1 MRKIYILRGRE
12 GERAEEGRRT
22 CGREAASGKAGG
34 GGREGGKESGRQ
46 GGWKG
51 GREDG
56 GKGGGLQQTGHVP
69 QRVRGKS
76 TSSHCGSGVGGVH
89 PPRLQ
94 NVERGGGG
102 GGGSPSLEHEFA
114 FGL

>member
-1 MRKIYILRGRE
+1 VEGRLRVERQGGEAGRE
-12 GERAEEGRRT
+12 GMI
-22 CGREAASGKAGG
+22 
-34 GGREGGKESGRQ
+34 Q
-46 GGWKG
+46 G

-76 TSSHCGSGVGGVH
+76 TSSHCGSGVQEVH

>member
-1 MRKIYILRGRE
+1 VERQGGQAGRE
-12 GERAEEGRRT
+12 GRSQGGRA
-22 CGREAASGKAGG
+22 
-34 GGREGGKESGRQ
+34 GGRE
-46 GGWKG
+46 G

-76 TSSHCGSGVGGVH
+76 TSSYCGSGVGEVH

>member
-1 MRKIYILRGRE
+1 VERQGGQAGRE
-12 GERAEEGRRT
+12 GRSQGGRAGLKGRR
-22 CGREAASGKAGG
+22 E
-34 GGREGGKESGRQ
+34 EGGKR
-46 GGWKG
+46 
-51 GREDG
+51 
-56 GKGGGLQQTGHVP
+56 GGLQQTGHVP